1 MADSYDDLREAVL
14 ADDGLHTV
22 DMGTL
27 RDIQGA
33 GRLGVH
39 VRDAITRS
47 LQSHGMGHIPG
58 ELPSNQYDE
67 VRLYLLGSPIG
78 DIIKAVLSPSAKG
91 DDALRAVN
99 ASEAQDQLRRI
110 REIVN
115 G

>member
-1 MADSYDDLREAVL
+1 MTVNYEGLRDSVRANG
-14 ADDGLHTV
+14 GLHTV

-39 VRDAITRS
+39 VRDAITHS
-47 LQSHGMGHIPG
+47 LESHGMGHIPG

-67 VRLYLLGSPIG
+67 VRLYLLGSPIA
-78 DIIKAVLSPSAKG
+78 DIVKAVLSPSSKG
-91 DDALRAVN
+91 DEALRGMG
-99 ASEAQDQLRRI
+99 SFEAQERLRQV
-110 REIVN
+110 REIVC

>member
-1 MADSYDDLREAVL
+1 MADNYDELRESVTAN
-14 ADDGLHTV
+14 DGLYTI

-27 RDIQGA
+27 RDIQRA
-33 GRLGVH
+33 GRLGIH
-39 VRDAITRS
+39 VRDAISRS

-58 ELPSNQYDE
+58 ELPGNQYDE

-78 DIIKAVLSPSAKG
+78 DIVKAVLSPSNKG